1 MTTISGRR
9 TAALLI
15 TAITL
20 LAFAAGTAPAD
31 AAAKGATAKGAAA
44 KGQGAWV
51 RAAHLIP
58 GLGTMSIG
66 LTPFQGA
73 SAAATPAPGVMP
85 APVKDGMRAIAPAA
99 GYGQVTDYQQIPA
112 GIYTITVRPAGAAAD
127 SPPLISG
134 TLKAGAG
141 QAFTVAGLGTK
152 SAPRVEALPDD
163 LTPPAAGKTRV
174 RLLPA
179 ASAAKTVTVTAMG
192 GPAVAQDAAFGR
204 ATGYAAVPAGPW
216 TLKAT
221 SGGGSPAPATSKV
234 DLAGGSVYT
243 LLVLD
248 SGSKLKVSPVLDASG
263 LDVMPAGGAQT
274 GGGYLATHGTS
285 RATDP
290 YELAGL
296 ALTLGGALLLGA
308 LALGLR
314 RGPAVRAGRS

>member
-15 TAITL
+15 TGLTL
-20 LAFAAGTAPAD
+20 LAAVSSAAPAS
-31 AAAKGATAKGAAA
+31 AAAA

-73 SAAATPAPGVMP
+73 SGAATPAPGVMP
-85 APVKDGMRAIAPAA
+85 APVRDGMRAIAPAA

-179 ASAAKTVTVTAMG
+179 AAAAKTVTVTAMG

-221 SGGGSPAPATSKV
+221 SSGGSPAPATSKV

-274 GGGYLATHGTS
+274 GGGYLATH
-285 RATDP
+285 ATHAGAHASDP

-308 LALGLR
+308 LVLGLR
-314 RGPAVRAGRS
+314 RAPVVRTGRS